1 MFRDNGD
8 PIIVDFGIA
17 KIVDKSQTQAK
28 MTMGTANYM
37 SPEQCRGA
45 KDIDGRSDI
54 YSVGIML
61 LEGFSLGSRDDVGCG
76 VGPLYDGLDVIEG
89 ESDGASDGWDMR
101 VIFTEKSISSDM
113 SLPVLC
119 MVAIPEAT
127 M

>member
-1 MFRDNGD
+1 M
-8 PIIVDFGIA
+8 VC
-17 KIVDKSQTQAK
+17 S
-28 MTMGTANYM
+28 
-37 SPEQCRGA
+37 
-45 KDIDGRSDI
+45 
-54 YSVGIML
+54 SVGIML

-89 ESDGASDGWDMR
+89 EPDGASDGWDMR

-113 SLPVLC
+113 SLPVFC